1 MIHSPFGPTAVRFM
15 PSCDTRQMATDAA
28 PAPVAR
34 TPVADRDV
42 PRAAAPAPPA
52 PPAPAPP
59 PSDRGWG
66 VPLAVLIVG
75 MFMSVLD
82 ISIINVAIPT
92 MQLDFGATT
101 DQIQWVENGYSL
113 ALGVV
118 VPVSA
123 WMAAKF
129 GPGRVYNLSLLGFAA
144 GSALCGLAWDLN
156 SIVAFRVLQALPGGV
171 LPVVT
176 LTILYKIVPPE
187 KIGAA
192 MGMYG
197 LGIIVAPAVG
207 PTLGGYLVEYVDW
220 RLIFFIN
227 VPVGILGV
235 IAAVMLLPRFGPTPV
250 GRFDLLGFLSVATGL
265 VCLLLA
271 LTEGQKWG
279 WTSYSI
285 MILLTVGVLSLA
297 LFVVI
302 ELEVE
307 RPLLNVRVFK
317 HWAFTNSLML
327 VSVLSIG
334 LFAVLFYI
342 PLLLQQA
349 RGLGAFDTGLL
360 LLPQA
365 LVMAVIMPTAGL
377 LYDKIGPRWPAA
389 IGLAI
394 VALGTYMLTGV
405 TLESSTE
412 HVVWVLVLRAVGMG
426 LAMMPIM
433 TGGLS
438 AVPPDQVDGASAFNN
453 VVQRTS
459 SALGLAGLTSL
470 VTYSREQFS
479 LDRGLLVSTDTPMPV
494 LAPGATGEMAGMYA
508 VYQQTQ
514 TIAFVEAMHS
524 LFIVTAI
531 ITAAGI
537 PLALMLRSGPS
548 KPAAGGPVVAAH

>member
-1 MIHSPFGPTAVRFM
+1 M
-15 PSCDTRQMATDAA
+15 PSCDTREMATDAA
-28 PAPVAR
+28 PTPVAR
-34 TPVADRDV
+34 TPVVDRDV

-52 PPAPAPP
+52 PAAPTTP

-317 HWAFTNSLML
+317 HWAFSNSLML

-508 VYQQTQ
+508 IYQQTQ
-514 TIAFVEAMHS
+514 MIAFVEAMHS

-531 ITAAGI
+531 ITAAGV

>member
-1 MIHSPFGPTAVRFM
+1 M
-15 PSCDTRQMATDAA
+15 PSCDTREMATDAA
-28 PAPVAR
+28 PTPVAR
-34 TPVADRDV
+34 TPVVDRDV

-52 PPAPAPP
+52 PAAPTTP

-317 HWAFTNSLML
+317 HWAFSNSLML

-389 IGLAI
+389 IGRAI

-508 VYQQTQ
+508 IYQQTQ
-514 TIAFVEAMHS
+514 MIAFVEAMHS

-531 ITAAGI
+531 ITAAGV

>member
-1 MIHSPFGPTAVRFM
+1 M
-15 PSCDTRQMATDAA
+15 PSCDTRKMATDAA
-28 PAPVAR
+28 PTPVAR
-34 TPVADRDV
+34 TPVVDRDV

-52 PPAPAPP
+52 PAAPTTP

-317 HWAFTNSLML
+317 HWAFSNSLML

-508 VYQQTQ
+508 IYQQTQ
-514 TIAFVEAMHS
+514 MIAFVEAMHS

-531 ITAAGI
+531 ITAAGV

>member
-1 MIHSPFGPTAVRFM
+1 M
-15 PSCDTRQMATDAA
+15 PSCDTREMATDAA
-28 PAPVAR
+28 PTPVAR
-34 TPVADRDV
+34 TPVVDRDV

-52 PPAPAPP
+52 PAAPAPP

-317 HWAFTNSLML
+317 HWAFSNSLML

-508 VYQQTQ
+508 IYQQTQ

-531 ITAAGI
+531 ITAAGV

>member
-1 MIHSPFGPTAVRFM
+1 M
-15 PSCDTRQMATDAA
+15 
-28 PAPVAR
+28 
-34 TPVADRDV
+34 
-42 PRAAAPAPPA
+42 
-52 PPAPAPP
+52 
-59 PSDRGWG
+59 
-66 VPLAVLIVG
+66 
-75 MFMSVLD
+75 
-82 ISIINVAIPT
+82 
-92 MQLDFGATT
+92 
-101 DQIQWVENGYSL
+101 
-113 ALGVV
+113 
-118 VPVSA
+118 
-123 WMAAKF
+123 
-129 GPGRVYNLSLLGFAA
+129 
-144 GSALCGLAWDLN
+144 
-156 SIVAFRVLQALPGGV
+156 LQALPGGV

-176 LTILYKIVPPE
+176 LTILYRIVPKE
-187 KIGAA
+187 RIGAA

-227 VPVGILGV
+227 VPVGILGT
-235 IAAVMLLPRFGPTPV
+235 IAAVLLLPKFGPTPV
-250 GRFDLLGFLSVATGL
+250 GRFDVLGFLAVATGL

-279 WTSYSI
+279 WTSYPI
-285 MILLTVGVLSLA
+285 MILLTVGVLGLA

-302 ELEVE
+302 ELEVDA
-307 RPLLNVRVFK
+307 PLLNVRVFR
-317 HWAFTNSLML
+317 HWAFTNSLLL

-365 LVMAVIMPTAGL
+365 LVMAVIMPAAGL
-377 LYDKIGPRWPAA
+377 LYDRIGPRWPAT
-389 IGLAI
+389 IGLAL
-394 VALGTYMLTGV
+394 VALGTYLLTDV
-405 TLESSTE
+405 NLESSTS
-412 HVVWVLVLRAVGMG
+412 HVIWVLVLRAVGMG

-470 VTYSREQFS
+470 VTYSREQFA
-479 LDRGLLVSTDTPMPV
+479 LDRGLLVSPDTPMPV
-494 LAPGATGEMAGMYA
+494 LAPGSTGEMVGVYA

-514 TIAFVEAMHS
+514 TLAFVEAMHS

-531 ITAAGI
+531 ITALGI

-548 KPAAGGPVVAAH
+548 HAAGGAVVAAH

>member
-1 MIHSPFGPTAVRFM
+1 
-15 PSCDTRQMATDAA
+15 MATDAA

-508 VYQQTQ
+508 IYQQTQ

-531 ITAAGI
+531 ITAAGV